1 MKFFLLLLL
10 GVLTYWSVTA
20 QNTTIGKPVNL
31 KEGVFYI
38 YPEYFTNSYKLVRK
52 GNVQQEYMS
61 GRKEP
66 TEWSIGWKSDS
77 VYTLSYLKGG
87 SYTEAEQESLKK
99 VTAYY
104 TIDKFTQDYYVYTR
118 YDDRELKILTMRDTI
133 WLKEKAYTPLTRNLF
148 VPLANKQELE
158 EVENGKEKD
167 YAVLYFYT
175 PLDENYN
182 GVVKDIYIKN
192 GPFGY
197 AANGL
202 SFAFK
207 FQKEG
212 DIRFF
217 NHLDDKNFFN
227 IHIAFGKSYFIKTTF
242 SGLVNNPRVNF
253 KLMDNNKGRE
263 ESEKTVFYEFQK
275 DK

>member
-1 MKFFLLLLL
+1 MKFFLLLLSVII
-10 GVLTYWSVTA
+10 GWSLQA
-20 QNTTIGKPVNL
+20 QNTVGAKPLNL
-31 KEGVFYI
+31 REGTFYI

-52 GNVQQEYMS
+52 GNVQQEYIS
-61 GRKEP
+61 GREEP
-66 TEWSIGWKSDS
+66 TYWRIEWQSDS
-77 VYTLSYLKGG
+77 VYTLRYLSGG
-87 SYTEAEQESLKK
+87 PFTEAEQVNLKEA
-99 VTAYY
+99 TGYY
-104 TIDKFTQDYYVYTR
+104 AIDKFTQDYYVYTR
-118 YDDRELKILTMRDTI
+118 YDDSELKILTMRDTV
-133 WLKEKAYTPLTRNLF
+133 WLKEKAHIPLTRNLF

-158 EVENGKEKD
+158 EAENGKEKD
-167 YAVLYFYT
+167 YALLYFYT

-197 AANGL
+197 AGNGL
-202 SFAFK
+202 TFAFK

-217 NHLDDKNFFN
+217 NHLDDQNFFN
-227 IHIAFGKSYFIKTTF
+227 INVEFGKTYFIKTTF

-253 KLMDNNKGRE
+253 KLMDNNKGRY

-275 DK
+275 DN